1 MSARKRLPPARAS
14 FAVRIEDRLWRDEKP
29 ALQLLRKA
37 ARQALEAAGAPPRD
51 VTILL
56 ADDATLKALNSRFR
70 GKRKP
75 TNVLSFP
82 SQEPDYLGDIAIAY
96 GTVAREAEAQGK
108 SFAAHAAHLTV
119 HGVLHLMGYDHE
131 SAADALVMEALETQI
146 LAGLGLR
153 NPYLP
158 RGKAA

>member
-1 MSARKRLPPARAS
+1 MTIRKRKPPARA
-14 FAVRIEDRLWRDEKP
+14 AIAIRIEDRLWRDDKS

-37 ARQALEAAGAPPRD
+37 ARRALEAAPAPARD

-56 ADDATLKALNSRFR
+56 ADDAALEALNSRFR
-70 GKRKP
+70 GKRKT

-82 SQEPDYLGDIAIAY
+82 SEEAGYLGDIAIAY

-108 SFAAHAAHLTV
+108 SFAAHAAHLAV
-119 HGVLHLMGYDHE
+119 HGVLHLMAYDHE
-131 SAADALVMEALETQI
+131 KEADALVMEALETEI